1 MTATDLITFPHET
14 GVDVA
19 TLPAAFQQTVTVR
32 PDAVAIRTLGGSRQ
46 LTWAEYGRRVE
57 AIAGGLA
64 ALGVSRGDTVGIM
77 LTNRPEFHL
86 ADTAALHLGAVPFS
100 IYNTSSPEQI
110 EYLFGNAE
118 NRVVVTEQVFLPVI
132 TAANSGV
139 ETIVLVD
146 GGGGD
151 TISLD
156 EVERLSPP
164 EGFDYTASWQAV
176 EPEDLATLI
185 YTSGTTGPP
194 KGVEITHRNI
204 IAELASLADI
214 VDAGFDDR
222 AISYLPAAHI
232 ADRVSSHAANMV
244 RGMQLTT
251 VPDPREIAAA
261 LPDVRPTFFFGVPRV
276 WQKIRAGIEAKLGE
290 ETSPVKKA
298 LAGWALAMGNKA
310 AEARLAGRDLGI
322 LDTIQHDLADKLV
335 LHKVRAALGLDEVAF
350 AGSGAA
356 AIPVEVLKFFL
367 GLGIP
372 VLEVWGM
379 SETTGVST
387 MTTPDDLKMG
397 SVGKPIRGIEVKLA
411 EDGELLVRGPVV
423 MNGYRKQPDKTAAT
437 IDPDGWLATG
447 DIATIDAD
455 GHVTIVDRKKEL
467 IINEAGKNMSPTNIE
482 NTMKA
487 ASSLISQVVAIGD
500 GRPYVSALVVL
511 DPEAVDAFARR
522 HDLQQSDL
530 AGLSS
535 HPQVVEEI
543 TRAIRAG
550 NGKLSRVEQVKR
562 FTVVPTAWEPGGD
575 ELTPTMKLRR
585 NPIATK
591 YATEIVGLYQA
602 QPGDAVVDLR
612 S

>member
-322 LDTIQHDLADKLV
+322 LDKVQHDLADKLV

-387 MTTPDDLKMG
+387 MTTPDDLKIG

-423 MNGYRKQPDKTAAT
+423 MNGYRKRPDKTAET

-522 HDLQQSDL
+522 HDVQQSDL

-591 YATEIVGLYQA
+591 YATEIVGLYEA

>member
-322 LDTIQHDLADKLV
+322 LDKIQHDLADKLV

-367 GLGIP
+367 GLGIQ

-387 MTTPDDLKMG
+387 MTTPDDLKIG

-423 MNGYRKQPDKTAAT
+423 MNGYRKQPDKTAET

-500 GRPYVSALVVL
+500 GKPYVSALVVL

-522 HDLQQSDL
+522 HDVQQSDL

-591 YATEIVGLYQA
+591 YATEIVGLYEA

>member
-32 PDAVAIRTLGGSRQ
+32 PDAVAIRTLGGRRQ

-222 AISYLPAAHI
+222 AMSYLPAAHI

-322 LDTIQHDLADKLV
+322 LDKVQHDLADKLV

-387 MTTPDDLKMG
+387 MTTPDDLKIG

-423 MNGYRKQPDKTAAT
+423 MNGYRKQPDKTAET

-500 GRPYVSALVVL
+500 GKPYVSALVVL

-591 YATEIVGLYQA
+591 YATEIVGLYEA

>member
-32 PDAVAIRTLGGSRQ
+32 PDAVAIRTLGGRRQ

-322 LDTIQHDLADKLV
+322 LDKIQHDLADKLV

-387 MTTPDDLKMG
+387 MTTPDDLKIG

-423 MNGYRKQPDKTAAT
+423 MNGYRKQPDKTAET

-500 GRPYVSALVVL
+500 GKPYVSALVVL

-522 HDLQQSDL
+522 HDVQQSDL

-591 YATEIVGLYQA
+591 YATEIVGLYAA

>member
-32 PDAVAIRTLGGSRQ
+32 PDAVAIRTLGGRRQ

-322 LDTIQHDLADKLV
+322 LDKVQHDLADKLV

-387 MTTPDDLKMG
+387 MTTPDDLKIG

-423 MNGYRKQPDKTAAT
+423 MNGYRKQPDKTAET

-482 NTMKA
+482 NAMKA

-500 GRPYVSALVVL
+500 GKPYVSALVVL

-591 YATEIVGLYQA
+591 YATEIVGLYEA

>member
-387 MTTPDDLKMG
+387 MTTPDDLKIG

-591 YATEIVGLYQA
+591 YATEIVGLYAA

>member
-1 MTATDLITFPHET
+1 MC
-14 GVDVA
+14 
-19 TLPAAFQQTVTVR
+19 
-32 PDAVAIRTLGGSRQ
+32 IRD
-46 LTWAEYGRRVE
+46 
-57 AIAGGLA
+57 
-64 ALGVSRGDTVGIM
+64 RGDTVGIM

-322 LDTIQHDLADKLV
+322 LDKVQHDLADKLV
-335 LHKVRAALGLDEVAF
+335 LHKVRACLLYTSDAADE
-350 AGSGAA
+350 
-356 AIPVEVLKFFL
+356 
-367 GLGIP
+367 
-372 VLEVWGM
+372 
-379 SETTGVST
+379 
-387 MTTPDDLKMG
+387 
-397 SVGKPIRGIEVKLA
+397 
-411 EDGELLVRGPVV
+411 
-423 MNGYRKQPDKTAAT
+423 
-437 IDPDGWLATG
+437 
-447 DIATIDAD
+447 
-455 GHVTIVDRKKEL
+455 
-467 IINEAGKNMSPTNIE
+467 
-482 NTMKA
+482 
-487 ASSLISQVVAIGD
+487 
-500 GRPYVSALVVL
+500 
-511 DPEAVDAFARR
+511 
-522 HDLQQSDL
+522 
-530 AGLSS
+530 
-535 HPQVVEEI
+535 
-543 TRAIRAG
+543 
-550 NGKLSRVEQVKR
+550 
-562 FTVVPTAWEPGGD
+562 
-575 ELTPTMKLRR
+575 
-585 NPIATK
+585 
-591 YATEIVGLYQA
+591 
-602 QPGDAVVDLR
+602 
-612 S
+612 